1 MAYDLTGQ
9 KFGRLQVIRKSDEN
23 IQKKSDFIMWYC
35 KCDCGNYK
43 DVRSQDLR
51 NGKTQSCGCL
61 HKEIISTHGLSRGK
75 LDRLYQ
81 IWVDMR
87 SRCNNSKLKC
97 YHNYGGRGIKVCN
110 EWNNYKNF
118 YEWSMDN
125 GYDEN
130 LTIDRINVDGNY
142 EPSNCKWSTKL
153 EQENNKRNN
162 RYGLY
167 QGKRMSVSDFI
178 RITNIS
184 RSFVITQLNNG
195 KSFDAIK
202 DEYEKKFLNCRIPSP
217 HSSIAIAD
225 FLQDRHSDVL
235 CKLRNLIKNDESLK
249 RFIIKCKYITACNN
263 VTNYFEINEQI
274 FDDILNK
281 LKERKRV

>member
-1 MAYDLTGQ
+1 
-9 KFGRLQVIRKSDEN
+9 
-23 IQKKSDFIMWYC
+23 
-35 KCDCGNYK
+35 
-43 DVRSQDLR
+43 
-51 NGKTQSCGCL
+51 
-61 HKEIISTHGLSRGK
+61 
-75 LDRLYQ
+75 
-81 IWVDMR
+81 
-87 SRCNNSKLKC
+87 
-97 YHNYGGRGIKVCN
+97 
-110 EWNNYKNF
+110 
-118 YEWSMDN
+118 
-125 GYDEN
+125 
-130 LTIDRINVDGNY
+130 
-142 EPSNCKWSTKL
+142 
-153 EQENNKRNN
+153 
-162 RYGLY
+162 
-167 QGKRMSVSDFI
+167 MSVSDFI